1 MLSLLHAF
9 CSLASCAL
17 ASAEA
22 LATQAASQSPPV
34 TVAANP
40 HSMENNPF
48 AVFTFL
54 VAPAILTNACT
65 VLALGTSNRLARAVD
80 RTRAIAN
87 VLVAP
92 PADTSLSAIATIPHE
107 LASAQFSAAAKR
119 CRVLIRALRYFYLA
133 VGCFA
138 GGTCVAL
145 LGATLGYFGNQQ
157 AATVAVV
164 GMLGFA
170 GVGVVSLVIGSA
182 CLVRESTLTLSL
194 LIDEQS
200 ALSSLEKQIRQG
212 KARPPGVPLPITRGP
227 ADASGGP
234 IP

>member
-1 MLSLLHAF
+1 V
-9 CSLASCAL
+9 LAN
-17 ASAEA
+17 
-22 LATQAASQSPPV
+22 QAATATSPI
-34 TVAANP
+34 TSSASP

-92 PADTSLSAIATIPHE
+92 PAADSGFTATATIPHE

-138 GGTCVAL
+138 GGTCVAM

-157 AATVAVV
+157 AANVAVV
-164 GMLGFA
+164 GMLSFA

-194 LIDEQS
+194 LIDEQA

-227 ADASGGP
+227 ADGSGGP

>member
-1 MLSLLHAF
+1 MLSLLHSCYSVA
-9 CSLASCAL
+9 SHAIASTGEIANLAI
-17 ASAEA
+17 
-22 LATQAASQSPPV
+22 SQNTPAPV
-34 TVAANP
+34 VPNP

-87 VLVAP
+87 VLVALP
-92 PADTSLSAIATIPHE
+92 EDAASVATATIPHE
-107 LASAQFSAAAKR
+107 LASAQFCAAGKR

-138 GGTCVAL
+138 GGTCVAM

-164 GMLGFA
+164 GMLVFA
-170 GVGVVSLVIGSA
+170 GVGVMSLIIGSA

-194 LIDEQS
+194 LVDEQS

-212 KARPPGVPLPITRGP
+212 RGRPPGVPLPIAREPTHG
-227 ADASGGP
+227 SGGP